1 MDYYIATDIEEE
13 IMKIFVNTVNG
24 NLCFSLHGELDECSS
39 SAVRS
44 KIDDILDKREYLS
57 VTFDLENLSFMDS
70 TGIGVIIGR
79 YKKLK
84 PKNVP
89 IYVLNPSKQVDKIL
103 TTSGLYKIMKKIS

>member
-1 MDYYIATDIEEE
+1 
-13 IMKIFVNTVNG
+13 MKIIINKTDG
-24 NLCFSLHGELDECSS
+24 NLCFSLCGELDECSS
-39 SAVRS
+39 NAVRM
-44 KIDDILDKREYLS
+44 KIDDVLESRDYLS
-57 VTFDLENLSFMDS
+57 VTFDFENLSFMDS

-89 IYVLNPSKQVDKIL
+89 SKQVDKIL